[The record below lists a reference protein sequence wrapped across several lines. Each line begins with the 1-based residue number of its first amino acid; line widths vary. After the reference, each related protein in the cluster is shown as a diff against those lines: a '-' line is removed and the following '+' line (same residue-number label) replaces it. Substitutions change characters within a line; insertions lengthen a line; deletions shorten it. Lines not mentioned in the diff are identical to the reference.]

1 MAQAIQIGTFI
12 FNQSLVQKWYGLL
25 RAFSWLPFLII
36 KADFLLLLLF
46 EQYLISEQFML
57 N

>member
-12 FNQSLVQKWYGLL
+12 FNQSLVQKWDGLL
-25 RAFSWLPFLII
+25 RAFSWLPFSII

-46 EQYLISEQFML
+46 EQYLISERFML